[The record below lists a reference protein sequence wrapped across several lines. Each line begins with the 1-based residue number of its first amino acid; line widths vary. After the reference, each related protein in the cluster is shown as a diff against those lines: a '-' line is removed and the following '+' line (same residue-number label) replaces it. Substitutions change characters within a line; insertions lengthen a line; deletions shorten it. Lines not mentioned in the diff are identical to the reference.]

1 MNSLLVTTINK
12 LSDDFL
18 TLWKQL
24 GLDYIIV
31 IGDKKTPSHV
41 LEEQHLFCDVNAQSN
56 LGFAVCDKLPFNHY
70 ARKNIGY
77 LLALKNGDE
86 FVFETDDD
94 NFIDG
99 SVDSNSIFK
108 NKDEVELVSKK
119 GYENVYKH
127 FVDEEIWPRG
137 FPTDL
142 IKNNA
147 ASTTEVKQRSSV
159 KIGVSQGLVN
169 NDPDVDAIYR
179 MVNETGTTFATNK
192 NVVLDEFC
200 YCPFNS
206 QSTLW
211 KREYLPYAYLP
222 STVSVRYT
230 DILRG
235 FVAQRC
241 LWQHQAKLEF
251 TSPNLIQYRNDHNL
265 LVDLKHEMEMFETVH
280 LLTQTLND
288 TILGEDKCDN
298 LLAVYTNLAK
308 VGIVQDAELPIVEA
322 WIHDVRKFL

>member
-1 MNSLLVTTINK
+1 MNSLLVTTINQ
-12 LSDDFL
+12 LSHEFL
-18 TLWKQL
+18 ALWKQL

-31 IGDKKTPSHV
+31 IGDKKTPNQQ
-41 LEEQHLFCDVNAQSN
+41 LEEQHMFCDVAAQSN
-56 LGFAVCDKLPFNHY
+56 LGFAICDQLPFNHY

-94 NFIDG
+94 NFIDE
-99 SVDSNSIFK
+99 SVPTNSIF
-108 NKDEVELVSKK
+108 DHTHEVELVAKK

-142 IKNNA
+142 IKDNA
-147 ASTTEVKQRSSV
+147 ASPTIKKQRKSV
-159 KIGVSQGLVN
+159 NIGVSQGLVN

-179 MVNETGTTFATNK
+179 MVHETGTTFSTGK
-192 NVVLDEFC
+192 NVVLDEYC

-265 LVDLKHEMEMFETVH
+265 LVDLRHELEMFETVH

-288 TILGEDKCDN
+288 TVLGEDKCQN
-298 LLAVYTNLAK
+298 LFAIYTNLAK
-308 VGIVQDAELPIVEA
+308 VGIVSASELPIVEA
-322 WIHDVRKFL
+322 WMEDVRKYQ